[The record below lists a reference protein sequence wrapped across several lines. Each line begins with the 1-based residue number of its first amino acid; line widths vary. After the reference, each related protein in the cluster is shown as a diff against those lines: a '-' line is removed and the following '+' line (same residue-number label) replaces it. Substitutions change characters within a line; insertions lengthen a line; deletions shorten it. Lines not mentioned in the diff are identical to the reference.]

1 MRKIV
6 TIGLWIDDDHL
17 PLEQQ
22 GGKEMSDEEI
32 LKDIE
37 SELGYCYHSFEIIK
51 YESAVISNEK
61 STAYR
66 PGNLLLNGA
75 R

>member
-6 TIGLWIDDDHL
+6 TIGLWIDDDDL
-17 PLEQQ
+17 PPEQQ

-37 SELGYCYHSFEIIK
+37 SELEYCYHSFEIIK